1 MRSDK
6 DNMLSSAKQYSNAV
20 AAAKKSCEAAAFALT
35 VPESEIAAH
44 WKGESGAAMVQA
56 LADVRMELVQL
67 YQQLHRLELQMT
79 AHTQSVYDSWPEEDA
94 DLFFKGR

>member
-1 MRSDK
+1 MILDK
-6 DNMLSSAKQYSNAV
+6 DIMLHRAQHYAGAV
-20 AAAKKSCEAAAFALT
+20 AAAKESCESAAFALT

-56 LADVRMELVQL
+56 LIDVRMELVQL
-67 YQQLHRLELQMT
+67 YQQLYNLELQMT
-79 AHTQSVYDSWPEEDA
+79 AHAQSVYDSWPEEEA